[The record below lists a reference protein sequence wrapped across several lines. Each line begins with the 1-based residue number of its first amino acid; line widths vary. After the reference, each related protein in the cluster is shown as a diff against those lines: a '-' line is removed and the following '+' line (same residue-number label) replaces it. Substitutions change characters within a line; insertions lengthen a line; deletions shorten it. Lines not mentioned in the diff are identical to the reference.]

1 MAIASMGSGV
11 GKIVAAA
18 DHLIDTVLDRLP
30 SLILGVV
37 AFALLYVL
45 SLWAARGIQKV
56 VSSQRQNLGVVF
68 GRLTSGILI
77 LLSFLVAFSIVAPS
91 FQASDLI
98 KILGIGGVAIG
109 FAFQNILQNFLAG
122 LLLLW
127 TEPFRVGDEIKLD
140 AHEGR
145 VEEIQTRATIIRTY
159 DDRRVVIPNAELFTR
174 SVIVNTAFGVRRWEY
189 DLTLQQNGDL
199 EATKAVIKKA
209 AAAAPGV
216 LSDPAPEALLIELPT
231 TETAKIR
238 VLWATH
244 DPSQHQMLA
253 SYDRVLSAIAHA
265 LHSRNAQS
273 AGPDSGRVDSQ
284 SRDSE
289 RRAPNRR
296 EPKTRA
302 A

>member
-1 MAIASMGSGV
+1 MAIAIIVSSMGSGV

-18 DHLIDTVLDRLP
+18 DHLIDMLLDRLP
-30 SLILGVV
+30 SLILGAV

-45 SLWAARGIQKV
+45 SLWAARGVQKLI
-56 VSSQRQNLGVVF
+56 SSQRQNLGVVF
-68 GRLTSGILI
+68 GRLTSGVLI

-189 DLTLQQNGDL
+189 DLTLPRNGNL
-199 EATKAVIKKA
+199 EETKAAIKKA
-209 AAAAPGV
+209 AAAVPGV
-216 LSDPAPEALLIELPT
+216 LSDPAPEALLIELPAP
-231 TETAKIR
+231 ETVKIR

-244 DPSQHQMLA
+244 DPSQHQMLG
-253 SYDRVLSAIAHA
+253 SYDRVLSAISDA
-265 LHSRNAQS
+265 LHSRNAQP
-273 AGPDSGRVDSQ
+273 AGPDSGR
-284 SRDSE
+284 RD
-289 RRAPNRR
+289 PNRR
-296 EPKTRA
+296 DRATRA